1 MAPTKWTILRPAA
14 GRNDLPTAI
23 TLPTHCLALLHHPGT
38 HLRSEQAN
46 SERVILNKT
55 FTILDPPHLD
65 RLDLDPPALAAC
77 ARLDIGAALPPAVVA
92 HAVPR
97 GCQLPRLEK
106 DNIRSLSLGYTI
118 LQSCFVKKSTLSI
131 VKFLE
136 GDSQL
141 VNHRLCLV

>member
-1 MAPTKWTILRPAA
+1 MTILRPAA

-23 TLPTHCLALLHHPGT
+23 ALPTHCLALLHHPGT
-38 HLRSEQAN
+38 HLRSEQEDYFAIQ
-46 SERVILNKT
+46 RIILNKT
-55 FTILDPPHLD
+55 STILDPPHLD
-65 RLDLDPPALAAC
+65 CLDLDPPALAAC
-77 ARLDIGAALPPAVVA
+77 ARLHVGAALPPAVVA

-118 LQSCFVKKSTLSI
+118 LQSCFVKKSNLSI